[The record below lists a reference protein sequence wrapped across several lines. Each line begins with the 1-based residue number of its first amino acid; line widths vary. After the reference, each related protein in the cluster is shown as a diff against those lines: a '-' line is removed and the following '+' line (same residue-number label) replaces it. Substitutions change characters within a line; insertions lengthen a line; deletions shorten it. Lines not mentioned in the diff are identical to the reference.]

1 MIPGV
6 EERTASGHKS
16 PGPRGEKLLID
27 SQAIF
32 LLSGWPE
39 SQQDSNPIMLFLGQ
53 QPQECPSFTYTQ
65 TQTQIHTQRHREEG
79 LSTASKYPDWR
90 FTGNRKYIIYF
101 IR

>member
-16 PGPRGEKLLID
+16 PGLRGEKLLID

-32 LLSGWPE
+32 LLPGWPE

-53 QPQECPSFTYTQ
+53 QPQRNAPHS
-65 TQTQIHTQRHREEG
+65 HTRKH
-79 LSTASKYPDWR
+79 
-90 FTGNRKYIIYF
+90 KYIHRD
-101 IR
+101 IRRKVCPLPVPCLEIHW